1 MKMKRTVLSLLLMAT
16 CALGVHAQGN
26 AAQDPDSLYT
36 KGLLAVG
43 TEAPAFPALKSGK
56 WTVVDFWATWCP
68 DCRREIPTVKDLY
81 TKYGKDVAFVGVS
94 FDTQKANLD
103 KYTRENGV
111 EWEQYSELKKW
122 KETQISKDYH
132 IQWLPSMYLIDPQ
145 GKVVYVTVLAER
157 MGTKLAEIFGE
168 K

>member
-1 MKMKRTVLSLLLMAT
+1 MKMKRTVLSMLLMAS
-16 CALGVHAQGN
+16 CALGIHAQGN
-26 AAQDPDSLYT
+26 VSQDPDSLYT
-36 KGLLAVG
+36 KGLLTVG
-43 TEAPAFPALKSGK
+43 TEAPAFSALKSGK

-68 DCRREIPTVKDLY
+68 DCRREIPTVKELY
-81 TKYGKDVAFVGVS
+81 AKYGKDVAFVGVS

-103 KYTRENGV
+103 KYTQENGV

-145 GKVVYVTVLAER
+145 GKVAYVTVLAER